1 MQGSPSWAARY
12 SVWLLVNLTLAFYF
26 LAGPSRP
33 RRKGITKEDREMA
46 RLLHRTHLLCLLS
59 RGLLYDE
66 AANDPL
72 LQVSPKPACAL
83 VVYMT
88 ECAAD
93 AVRHI
98 GYVSHTHTHTHL
110 CETCVKA
117 CMMSYMCVVYT
128 LCCIVEHGASL
139 AWSKFDTAICELD
152 LVSLQQKYP
161 STA

>member
-1 MQGSPSWAARY
+1 MLSLLHPNTPCFPHLASVTSSFQTCAGLSFLGSPD
-12 SVWLLVNLTLAFYF
+12 SVWLLINLTPAFSF

-72 LQVSPKPACAL
+72 LQVSPKPACML
-83 VVYMT
+83 IVYMT
-88 ECAAD
+88 QCATD

-98 GYVSHTHTHTHL
+98 EYVSHTHTCMHARTHARTHAHL

-128 LCCIVEHGASL
+128 
-139 AWSKFDTAICELD
+139 
-152 LVSLQQKYP
+152 
-161 STA
+161 